1 MYAGEKRKTPLFS
14 FRQHYFCT
22 FVAYNKTQMDI
33 NQNYREAV
41 KTIKEAILRSQYRAA
56 TSVNKEQLSLY
67 YGIGRYVSENSRT
80 GFWGKG
86 AIEQISSLLQKE
98 LPGLRGFSA
107 TSIRN
112 MRIFYEEWDK
122 VLNHPPLAD
131 DLVLNEKL
139 LLVEIHQPLADEFNW
154 SDFFSIGFSHHIE
167 IISKAKTLEARLF
180 YIHECA
186 TRYWSKYTL
195 RDYLKAD
202 LYSHRGTLPN
212 NFAQTLPDT
221 KQALKAVCSFKDEY
235 LLDFINVEELD
246 EQEEDLDEKIVEKSI
261 VANVKKFI
269 MTFGQDFS
277 FIGNQYR
284 VEVAGEEMFIDLLFF
299 NRELNSLVAVEL
311 KSGKFRSSYL
321 GQLNTYL
328 SALDSYV
335 RKPHENP
342 SIGIILCREM
352 NQTFVE
358 FAVRDYN
365 KPMGVATYRTSKDM
379 PERLR
384 NALPDIEE
392 LRKLL

>member
-67 YGIGRYVSENSRT
+67 YGIGRYVSKNSRI

-98 LPGLRGFSA
+98 LPGLRGFS
-107 TSIRN
+107 TSNIKN
-112 MRIFYEEWDK
+112 MRVFYEEWEP
-122 VLNHPPLAD
+122 VLNR
-131 DLVLNEKL
+131 
-139 LLVEIHQPLADEFNW
+139 QPLADEFNW
-154 SDFFSIGFSHHIE
+154 ADFLSIGFSHHTE

-235 LLDFINVEELD
+235 LLDFINVEELN
-246 EQEEDLDEKIVEKSI
+246 EQEEDLDEKIVEKAI

-284 VEVAGEEMFIDLLFF
+284 IEVAEEEMFIDLLFF

-335 RKPHENP
+335 KKPHENP

-365 KPMGVATYRTSKDM
+365 KPMGVATYRASEDM

-384 NALPDIEE
+384 KALPDIDE
-392 LRKLL
+392 LKKLL

>member
-1 MYAGEKRKTPLFS
+1 MRINERI
-14 FRQHYFCT
+14 
-22 FVAYNKTQMDI
+22 MDI
-33 NQNYREAV
+33 SKSYIEAV
-41 KTIKEAILRSQYRAA
+41 RSIKAAILRSQYSAVA
-56 TSVNKEQLSLY
+56 SVNKEQLSLY
-67 YGIGRYVSENSRT
+67 YGIGRYVSENSRK

-86 AIEQISSLLQKE
+86 AIEQISSMLQKE
-98 LPGLRGFSA
+98 LPGLRGFS
-107 TSIRN
+107 TRNIKN
-112 MRIFYEEWDK
+112 MRQFYEEWEQ
-122 VLNHPPLAD
+122 VINRQPVTAD
-131 DLVLNEKL
+131 LELDERL
-139 LLVEIHQPLADEFNW
+139 LLMEIRQPLAAGFNW
-154 SDFFSIGFSHHIE
+154 NDFLSIGFSHHLE
-167 IISKAKTLEARLF
+167 IIAKVKTLDERLF

-186 TRYWSKYTL
+186 VRYWSKYSL

-202 LYSHRGTLPN
+202 LYHHRGALPN

-221 KQALKAVCSFKDEY
+221 KQVLKAVCAFKDDY

-246 EQEEDLDEKIVEKSI
+246 EREEDINERVIEKAI
-261 VANVKKFI
+261 VANVKRFI
-269 MTFGQDFS
+269 MTFGRDFS

-284 VEVAGEEMFIDLLFF
+284 IEVAGEEMFIDLLFF

-311 KSGKFRSSYL
+311 KSGKFRTSYL

-352 NQTFVE
+352 NHTFVE

-365 KPMGVATYRTSKDM
+365 KPMGVATYRASEDM

-384 NALPDIEE
+384 KALPDIED
-392 LRKLL
+392 LKKLL